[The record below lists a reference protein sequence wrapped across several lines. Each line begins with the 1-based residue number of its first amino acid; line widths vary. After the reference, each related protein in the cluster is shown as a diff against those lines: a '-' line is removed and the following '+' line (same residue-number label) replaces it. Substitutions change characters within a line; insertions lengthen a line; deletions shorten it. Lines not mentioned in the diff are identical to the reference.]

1 MFDFLKKLF
10 ATSNG
15 NGKEGKQEQSETE
28 KNHQQMNFLIVGLGN
43 IGSEYAQT
51 RHNIGFRVL
60 DALAKASNLV
70 FEDKRYG
77 AVTTLKVKNQTLTL
91 LKPST
96 YMNLSGNAVRYW
108 MNEKKIPL
116 ENILVVVDD
125 LSLPFGQLRMRPGGS
140 EAGHNGLKH
149 ISSVLGTQQYARL
162 RFGIGN
168 DFPRGG
174 QVDFVLG
181 DFTDEDLKTMD
192 ERLELAGEMV
202 KSFALSGIQFTMN
215 HFNKK

>member
-1 MFDFLKKLF
+1 MFDFLKRLF

-15 NGKEGKQEQSETE
+15 NGKEDKQEQSETE

-181 DFTDEDLKTMD
+181 EFTDEDLKTMD

>member
-1 MFDFLKKLF
+1 MKY
-10 ATSNG
+10 
-15 NGKEGKQEQSETE
+15 
-28 KNHQQMNFLIVGLGN
+28 LIVGLGN
-43 IGSEYAQT
+43 IGSEYAGT

-77 AVTTLKVKNQTLTL
+77 AVASLSLKGQQLVL

-108 MNEKKIPL
+108 MNKENVPL
-116 ENILVVVDD
+116 ERILVVVDD
-125 LSLPFGQLRMRPGGS
+125 LALPFGALRMKPSGS
-140 EAGHNGLKH
+140 DAGHNGLKN
-149 ISSVLGTQQYARL
+149 IASVLGTQAYARL

-174 QVDFVLG
+174 Q
-181 DFTDEDLKTMD
+181 FTEEDLKTMD
-192 ERLELAGEMV
+192 ERVGLACEMIKSFCLAG
-202 KSFALSGIQFTMN
+202 IQITMN
-215 HFNKK
+215 QFNKK

>member
-77 AVTTLKVKNQTLTL
+77 AVTTLKVKNHTLTL

-181 DFTDEDLKTMD
+181 EFTDEDLKTMD
-192 ERLELAGEMV
+192 ERLDLAGEMV